1 MYSSID
7 PDLTDLLPDNDP
19 QRILLHNEVHAR
31 PSQRI
36 RLPALVVYVVV
47 INEGITREQEC
58 EHLRRLP
65 GQQTLMLEQLQSNFL
80 RLHLQALY
88 RTLGTSQ

>member
-7 PDLTDLLPDNDP
+7 SGLTDLLPDNDP

-58 EHLRRLP
+58 
-65 GQQTLMLEQLQSNFL
+65 
-80 RLHLQALY
+80 
-88 RTLGTSQ
+88 